1 MLDMSS
7 INDPGTCVALSS
19 YKPVVEKSNRKS
31 KGRGLMD
38 LNVECQFHTHLHLVD
53 TLSQETEI
61 AIYAFINP

>member
-1 MLDMSS
+1 VRRKLRPMLDMSS

-38 LNVECQFHTHLHLVD
+38 LNVEC
-53 TLSQETEI
+53 
-61 AIYAFINP
+61 